1 MKWDKGRDGDDFQH
15 CRTALCRAGKVTHKT
30 TRMHGTPIY
39 LYLDAWQDVI
49 EKPSD
54 EEAKR
59 LSLAAR
65 YIIAT
70 YD

>member
-1 MKWDKGRDGDDFQH
+1 MATIFSTVGPRF
-15 CRTALCRAGKVTHKT
+15 AGPQKLRIKRPACTEH
-30 TRMHGTPIY
+30 PY

-49 EKPSD
+49 KKLSD